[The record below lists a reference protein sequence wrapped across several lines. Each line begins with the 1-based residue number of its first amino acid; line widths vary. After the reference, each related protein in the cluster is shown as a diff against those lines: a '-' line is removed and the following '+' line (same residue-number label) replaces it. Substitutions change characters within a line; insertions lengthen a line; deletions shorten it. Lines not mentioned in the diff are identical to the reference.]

1 MTLTCTWVND
11 PAGALVMKWTVD
23 DVPIRQRRNPQN
35 ISDGRQVTR
44 RLRGAAGR
52 TLAARSAPPLS
63 DTVPV

>member
-44 RLRGAAGR
+44 RLRCRGQEPRG
-52 TLAARSAPPLS
+52 PLRPA
-63 DTVPV
+63 TI